1 MIVTVFDTETT
12 GLPASYMLE
21 EANLNNWPHILQL
34 AYIVYDTEAHK
45 FLEFM
50 EIIIK
55 LPSSVNISEESI
67 RIHGI
72 SRETMMIKGVEM
84 GPHLTNFLTWC
95 DMSELIIGH
104 NVEFDYK
111 MVCAELMRLGWAEQL
126 QTFKYYKKFF
136 CTMKS
141 TVNVCNIQAVSKVGK
156 QFTKFPSLTEL
167 HYHLFKIGLKNMH
180 NAMNDVLV
188 CFRCFYK
195 LKFDRDLLDDNNSFV
210 VLLYNVF
217 EFSSLSLTKQEIS
230 V

>member
-21 EANLNNWPHILQL
+21 EANVNNWPHILQL
-34 AYIVYDTEAHK
+34 AYIVYDTDAHK

-50 EIIIK
+50 EIIVK
-55 LPSSVNISEESI
+55 LPSSVSISEESI

-72 SRETMMIKGVEM
+72 SREIITRSGVDL
-84 GPHLTNFLTWC
+84 PQHLTNFLSWC
-95 DMSELIIGH
+95 EKSELIIGH

-111 MVCAELMRLGWAEQL
+111 MICAELMRLGWTEQL

-141 TVNVCNIQAVSKVGK
+141 TVNLCNIQSISKTGK

-167 HYHLFKIGLKNMH
+167 HYYLFKTGLKNMH
-180 NAMNDVLV
+180 NALNDVLV

-195 LKFDRDLLDDNNSFV
+195 LKFERDLLDDNQTFV
-210 VLLYNVF
+210 VLLFNLLDL
-217 EFSSLSLTKQEIS
+217 SSLKSS
-230 V
+230 A

>member
-21 EANLNNWPHILQL
+21 EANVNNWPHILQL

-45 FLEFM
+45 FLEFI
-50 EIIIK
+50 EIIVK
-55 LPSSVNISEESI
+55 LPHSIQITEESI
-67 RIHGI
+67 QIHGI
-72 SRETMMIKGVEM
+72 SRDMMMRNGVEL
-84 GPHLTNFLTWC
+84 GPQLTTFLSWC

-111 MVCAELMRLGWAEQL
+111 MICAELMRLGWTESL

-141 TVNVCNIQAVSKVGK
+141 TVNLCNIQSVSKTGK
-156 QFTKFPSLTEL
+156 QFTKFPSLVEL
-167 HYHLFKIGLKNMH
+167 HFHLFKTGLKNMH
-180 NAMNDVLV
+180 NALNDVLV

-195 LKFDRDLLDDNNSFV
+195 LKFEKDLLDDNQTFV
-210 VLLYNVF
+210 VLLFNLLDL
-217 EFSSLSLTKQEIS
+217 SSTLK
-230 V
+230 

>member
-21 EANLNNWPHILQL
+21 DANLSSWPHILQL

-50 EIIIK
+50 EIIVK
-55 LPSSVNISEESI
+55 LPSSVHISEESI

-72 SRETMMIKGVEM
+72 SREMMTRSGVELA
-84 GPHLTNFLTWC
+84 PQLTQFLTWC

-111 MVCAELMRLGWAEQL
+111 MICAELMRLGWTEQL

-141 TVNVCNIQAVSKVGK
+141 TVNLCNIQSISKTGK

-167 HYHLFKIGLKNMH
+167 HFHLFKTGLKNMH
-180 NAMNDVLV
+180 NALNDVLV

-195 LKFDRDLLDDNNSFV
+195 LKFDRDLLDDNQTFV
-210 VLLYNVF
+210 VLLFNLLDL
-217 EFSSLSLTKQEIS
+217 SSS
-230 V
+230 

>member
-12 GLPASYMLE
+12 GLPASYTLE
-21 EANLNNWPHILQL
+21 EANLNSWPHILQL

-45 FLEFM
+45 FLEFFDVVV
-50 EIIIK
+50 K
-55 LPSSVNISEESI
+55 LPPSVHISKESI
-67 RIHGI
+67 DIHGI
-72 SRETMMIKGVEM
+72 SHDTMMRNGVEL
-84 GPHLTNFLTWC
+84 GPQLTNFLLWC

-111 MVCAELMRLGWAEQL
+111 MVCAELMRLGWTEQL

-141 TVNVCNIQAVSKVGK
+141 TVNLCNIQSISKTGK

-167 HYHLFKIGLKNMH
+167 HYYLFKTGLKSMH
-180 NAMNDVLV
+180 NALNDVLV

-195 LKFDRDLLDDNNSFV
+195 LKFEKDLLDDNPTFV
-210 VLLYNVF
+210 ALLFNLF
-217 EFSSLSLTKQEIS
+217 DFSSASSSEK
-230 V
+230 